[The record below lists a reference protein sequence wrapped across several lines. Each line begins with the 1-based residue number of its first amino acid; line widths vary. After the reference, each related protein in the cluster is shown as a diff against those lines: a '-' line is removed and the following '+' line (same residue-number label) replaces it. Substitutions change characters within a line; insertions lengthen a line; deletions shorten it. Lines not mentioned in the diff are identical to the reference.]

1 MSQTIGA
8 RLNRLIKG
16 TLPLSRLDVI
26 DIHTRTDRASR
37 RFLAELDLNPE
48 GATRI
53 VEDVLAEA
61 FNNNVLPTVVRDW
74 YVIRPENEDL
84 SVTRIKL
91 IPPGNLL
98 NPNGLISKA
107 IFYRPGQESKV
118 TADALLLSPVA

>member
-16 TLPLSRLDVI
+16 VTSLSSLDVI
-26 DIHTRTDRASR
+26 DINTRTDRASR

-48 GATRI
+48 TSTRF
-53 VEDVLAEA
+53 VEEVLAEA
-61 FNNNVLPTVVRDW
+61 FNHSVLPTSVRDW
-74 YVIRPENEDL
+74 YVIKPQNEDL

-98 NPNGLISKA
+98 NPNGLIAKA
-107 IFYRPGQESKV
+107 VFYRPGQESKV
-118 TADALLLSPVA
+118 TEDALLLSPVA